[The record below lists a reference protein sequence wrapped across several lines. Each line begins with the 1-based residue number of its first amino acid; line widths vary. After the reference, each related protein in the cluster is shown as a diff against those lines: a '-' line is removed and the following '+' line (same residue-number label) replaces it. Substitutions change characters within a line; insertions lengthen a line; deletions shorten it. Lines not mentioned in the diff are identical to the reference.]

1 LPELLRFLP
10 LLMALAAGFIA
21 WHAST
26 RRTLRELNAN
36 SAPLHDAG
44 LLQVC
49 ARLAAALGVPQV
61 VVRIYEVP
69 AVNGL
74 AAADGQVFLTRGFY
88 ERYRSGAV
96 TADEIA
102 AVIAHELGHVALG
115 HAQRRMLDF
124 TAQNA
129 LRAALAAVVG
139 RFVPGLGP
147 WLAGLAA
154 QALSAR
160 LSREDE
166 YEADAWAAALLAKAG
181 LGPAPLLSLLRKL
194 AAWGGGAQ
202 GPAWLMSHPAGRDR
216 IAAVERLTARWG

>member
-1 LPELLRFLP
+1 MLRLLP
-10 LLMALAAGFIA
+10 LLLALGAGFIA
-21 WHAST
+21 WHVST
-26 RRTLRELNAN
+26 RRTLRELNAR
-36 SAPLHDAG
+36 SSPLHDVA
-44 LLQVC
+44 LLGVC

-88 ERYRSGAV
+88 EAYRSGTVSAEEITAV
-96 TADEIA
+96 
-102 AVIAHELGHVALG
+102 VAHELGHVALG
-115 HAQRRMLDF
+115 HARRRMLDF

-139 RFVPGLGP
+139 RLVPGLGP

-181 LGPAPLLSLLRKL
+181 LGPAPLLSLLGKL
-194 AAWGGGAQ
+194 GAWGGGGQ
-202 GPAWLMSHPAGRDR
+202 GPAWLMSHPASRDR
-216 IAAVERLTARWG
+216 IAAVERLTSGWGRG

>member
-1 LPELLRFLP
+1 MPELLRFLP

-115 HAQRRMLDF
+115 HARRRMLDF

-139 RFVPGLGP
+139 RFIPGLGP

-181 LGPAPLLSLLRKL
+181 IGPASLVSLFRKL
-194 AAWGGGAQ
+194 AAWGGGAK
-202 GPAWLMSHPAGRDR
+202 GPAWLMSHPASRDR
-216 IAAVERLTARWG
+216 IAAVETLTARWT

>member
-1 LPELLRFLP
+1 MPELLRFLP

-115 HAQRRMLDF
+115 HARRRMLDF

-139 RFVPGLGP
+139 RFIPGLGP

-181 LGPAPLLSLLRKL
+181 IGPAPLVSLFRKL
-194 AAWGGGAQ
+194 AAWGGGAK
-202 GPAWLMSHPAGRDR
+202 GPAWLMSHPASRDR
-216 IAAVERLTARWG
+216 IAAVETLTARWT

>member
-1 LPELLRFLP
+1 MLRFLP
-10 LLMALAAGFIA
+10 LLLALGAGFIA
-21 WHAST
+21 WHVST
-26 RRTLRELNAN
+26 RRTLRELNAR
-36 SAPLHDAG
+36 SSSLHDAA
-44 LLQVC
+44 LLGVC

-69 AVNGL
+69 AINGL

-147 WLAGLAA
+147 WLAGMAA

-166 YEADAWAAALLAKAG
+166 YEADAWAAALMAKAG